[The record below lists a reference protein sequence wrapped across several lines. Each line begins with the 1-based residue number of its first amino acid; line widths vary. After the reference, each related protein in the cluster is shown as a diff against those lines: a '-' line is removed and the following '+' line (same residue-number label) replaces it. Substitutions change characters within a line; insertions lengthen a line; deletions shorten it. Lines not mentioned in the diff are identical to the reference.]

1 MKMIKSILLMIIASF
16 FLFASVAHAQRH
28 KHETAERT
36 NNHTHIDP
44 KAHVSVFDHY
54 YIGAGLGYNK
64 ISGFKK
70 NDPLFNIGE
79 GALDISG
86 ISFDL
91 FAGKRFE
98 IGRGFFV
105 GAEAFYQGDTA
116 SNEYYFKYT
125 KHIDVAGEAL
135 KEQPIRGVAVG
146 EAKDV
151 YGLQAIFG
159 FEVSKNILFSANVG
173 YSWSGIDYTFVHRS
187 NNIYIKTTKGKKGKD
202 VKTKHYFLN
211 KTVTESASGS
221 GLKFGVAFDFSL
233 SDNFLIRLSGNM
245 HKFKYD
251 TVIDSKVS
259 PESLTRLG
267 VSSSIIIAF

>member
-1 MKMIKSILLMIIASF
+1 MIIASY
-16 FLFASVAHAQRH
+16 FLFASAAHAQRH
-28 KHETAERT
+28 KHETAERM

-44 KAHVSVFDHY
+44 KAHVSVFDHL

-64 ISGFKK
+64 ISGFEKY
-70 NDPLFNIGE
+70 DPLFNIDE
-79 GALDISG
+79 NALDISG

-116 SNEYYFKYT
+116 SNEHYFKYT
-125 KHIDVAGEAL
+125 KHIDIAGEAL

-146 EAKDV
+146 EARDV
-151 YGLQAIFG
+151 YGLQATFG

-173 YSWSGIDYTFVHRS
+173 YSWSGVDYTFIHRS
-187 NNIYIKTTKGKKGKD
+187 NNTYIKTTKDKDDKD

-211 KTVTESASGS
+211 ETVTESAKGS
-221 GLKFGVAFDFSL
+221 GIKFGVSFDFSL
-233 SDNFLIRLSGNM
+233 SDNFLVRLSGNM

-251 TVIDSKVS
+251 ALINSKVS
-259 PESLTRLG
+259 SKSLTRLG
-267 VSSSIIIAF
+267 VASSIIIAF